1 MAAECEVYATHE
13 LAVHSRSRTR
23 DHVLVLV
30 FSLRP
35 VQMPQPFTRAI
46 TTKTTTTPIH
56 ISGCSGR
63 FGICFGSSIGVV
75 RSQYRA

>member
-13 LAVHSRSRTR
+13 LAVHSRSRTC

-35 VQMPQPFTRAI
+35 ASDAAS
-46 TTKTTTTPIH
+46 IH
-56 ISGCSGR
+56 EGDHDQDDDYADPHQR
-63 FGICFGSSIGVV
+63 M
-75 RSQYRA
+75 